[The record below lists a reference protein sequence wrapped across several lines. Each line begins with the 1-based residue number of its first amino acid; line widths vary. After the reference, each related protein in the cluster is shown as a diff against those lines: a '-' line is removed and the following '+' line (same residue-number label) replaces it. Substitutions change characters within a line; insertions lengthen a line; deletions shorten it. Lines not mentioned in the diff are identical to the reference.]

1 LLGSVSTAPTKIEN
15 QPAPSKRSRSVL
27 VAVVIVLAAVA
38 AGLWIMRGAGTEVA
52 SSPDRETGG
61 TLHLDTFVL
70 NLSDPGQ
77 RSYLRVGIDLGLSRP
92 LEKTDAPPLGPL
104 RDTIIS
110 VLGQARADDLVT
122 AEGKTKLK
130 QDLLQAVQKRVPG
143 LGVVEVY
150 FTEFLIQR

>member
-1 LLGSVSTAPTKIEN
+1 MSLSVSTAPTKIEN
-15 QPAPSKRSRSVL
+15 QPAPGKRSRFIL
-27 VAVVIVLAAVA
+27 VAVAIAL
-38 AGLWIMRGAGTEVA
+38 AGLALGSWILQRPKAEVRPNA
-52 SSPDRETGG
+52 ESETGG

-92 LEKTDAPPLGPL
+92 LEKADAAPLGPL

-122 AEGKTKLK
+122 AEGKAKLK
-130 QDLLQAVQKRVPG
+130 QDLLQAVQRRVPG